1 MRPRMTD
8 IEQTVAEIWSEILKV
23 GDIGVHD
30 DFFDIGGD
38 SLALISVVMMMGE
51 RFKLPLDTSIVT
63 EGATIASLANCV
75 SRKFSEVDQD
85 RVPWRSTN

>member
-1 MRPRMTD
+1 MRPRAMTD
-8 IEQTVAEIWSEILKV
+8 IEETVAEIWSEVLKV
-23 GDIGVHD
+23 GDIDVHD
-30 DFFDIGGD
+30 DFFDLGGD

-75 SRKFSEVDQD
+75 KKEISDAGRD
-85 RVPWRSTN
+85 

>member
-23 GDIGVHD
+23 GEIGVHD
-30 DFFDIGGD
+30 DFFDLGGD

-75 SRKFSEVDQD
+75 SRRLSE
-85 RVPWRSTN
+85 S

>member
-8 IEQTVAEIWSEILKV
+8 IEETVAEIWSEILKV
-23 GDIGVHD
+23 GEIGVHD
-30 DFFDIGGD
+30 DFFDLGGD

-75 SRKFSEVDQD
+75 SRRLSE
-85 RVPWRSTN
+85 S